1 MESFSRV
8 VSYFSKFLQFYS
20 DIRHIIHALLYSAYH
35 SRPTV
40 LSTNKHNKS
49 EDTAV
54 KAYSINI
61 IRLTEYPQIA
71 LK

>member
-20 DIRHIIHALLYSAYH
+20 DIRHIIHALLYLALISIIRARIRQLRH
-35 SRPTV
+35 I
-40 LSTNKHNKS
+40 LSTS
-49 EDTAV
+49 YASP
-54 KAYSINI
+54 SI
-61 IRLTEYPQIA
+61 

>member
-1 MESFSRV
+1 MDKDGKFFMS
-8 VSYFSKFLQFYS
+8 SKLFLKISTNLKRQTPN
-20 DIRHIIHALLYSAYH
+20 H

-61 IRLTEYPQIA
+61 IRLNECPQIA
-71 LK
+71 LKMIRCF

>member
-1 MESFSRV
+1 MGKDGKFFKS
-8 VSYFSKFLQFYS
+8 SKLFLT
-20 DIRHIIHALLYSAYH
+20 AYH